1 MRVIRDSNLAGPSAI
16 ESSPHSIASL
26 HIKSAAS
33 QATKEEGVFRAT
45 LKDLAGEEGSI
56 SPLII
61 TYFLISLLIVFIGI
75 NVTHT
80 YLERRHLIL
89 TLEASLQRATQEID
103 DYRYYTGYVDAN
115 TSSFGMRGLTTF
127 VPIDC
132 TAAKKVFDQEF
143 RIQWAL
149 TRGNNLPDQSS
160 RDTALLDQS
169 AHLWRS
175 ANPTSPY
182 PAHSPQSVGITSILN
197 PPRVSAFHC
206 DGKTLRAE
214 AEQWVEL
221 PFVISFAGVDFIKYS
236 RQVES
241 VEVGLILG
249 G

>member
-1 MRVIRDSNLAGPSAI
+1 MKIKSLSTLA
-16 ESSPHSIASL
+16 SPDVVTNSQY
-26 HIKSAAS
+26 SAAS
-33 QATKEEGVFRAT
+33 PRFKSEAMSGVQDRGLLNRT
-45 LKDLAGEEGSI
+45 LKDLADEEGSI
-56 SPLII
+56 SLLVI

-89 TLEASLQRATQEID
+89 TLEASLQRATQETD

-115 TSSFGMRGLTTF
+115 TSSIGMSGVTTF

-132 TAAKKVFDQEF
+132 AAAKNAFDQEF
-143 RIQWAL
+143 RVQWAL
-149 TRGNNLPDQSS
+149 TRRNNLPDRAS
-160 RDTALLDQS
+160 RDATLLDDS
-169 AHLWRS
+169 AFLWRS
-175 ANPTSPY
+175 TNPNSAQTAQDPRS
-182 PAHSPQSVGITSILN
+182 SGITSILN
-197 PPRVSAFHC
+197 PPRVNSFQC

-214 AEQWVEL
+214 AEQLVEL

-236 RQVES
+236 KQVES